1 MQKNLRSKNRF
12 IKQVTIMDGK
22 EIDLFFQLIE

>member
-12 IKQVTIMDGK
+12 IKQVTIMDGEK
-22 EIDLFFQLIE
+22 GDLFSQLIE